1 MLSEI
6 FVLLNIGPTGTLA
19 YGLPPF
25 QKGDSMKLESLEI
38 PEVKLLFPKKFEDE
52 RGFFSETYN
61 QEVFAKAGITQGFV
75 QDNHSLSKTAG
86 VLRGLHFQREPF
98 AQDKLVRVLR
108 GRILDVAVDIRPNSP
123 TLGKSVIA
131 EINADDCN
139 QIFVPRGFAHGFL
152 TLAPDTEV
160 VYKVSCP
167 YTPSAEQAILWND
180 PDLAIDW
187 PMDESRLVLSAKD
200 ANAMSF
206 KDYLKM
212 V

>member
-1 MLSEI
+1 
-6 FVLLNIGPTGTLA
+6 
-19 YGLPPF
+19 
-25 QKGDSMKLESLEI
+25 MKFESLEI
-38 PEVKLLFPKKFEDE
+38 PDVKLLFPKKFEDE

-61 QEVFAKAGITQGFV
+61 QAAFAKAGITQDFV

-123 TLGKSVIA
+123 TLGKSVVA
-131 EINADDCN
+131 EINAEDWN

-160 VYKVSCP
+160 VYKVSSP
-167 YTPSAEQAILWND
+167 YNPSAEQAIIWND

-187 PMDESRLVLSAKD
+187 PMEKSQLLLSVKD
-200 ANAMSF
+200 ANAMTF
-206 KDYLKM
+206 KDYLAT
-212 V
+212 VREEN